1 MKYYLLKAM
10 SGLGLI
16 FKLLYR
22 EAYFILTL
30 VSLYFELYIF
40 AIVCAMLA
48 IAYEI
53 RSVFKGEEK

>member
-1 MKYYLLKAM
+1 MRFYLRKVLNVFVY
-10 SGLGLI
+10 I

-48 IAYEI
+48 IADEI
-53 RSVFKGEEK
+53 RIGLKGETK